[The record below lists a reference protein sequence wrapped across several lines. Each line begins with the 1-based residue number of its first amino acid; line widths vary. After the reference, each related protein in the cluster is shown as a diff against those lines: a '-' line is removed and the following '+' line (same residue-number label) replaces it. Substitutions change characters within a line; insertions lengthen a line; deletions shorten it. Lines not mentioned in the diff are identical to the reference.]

1 MTTNNKTN
9 KIMETYIAPVT
20 VEFCFEAQNMIALS
34 IVSGKGGNTTVI
46 DVDTDSKLQLTRDG
60 GWGCENWTSFDD
72 EE

>member
-9 KIMETYIAPVT
+9 KIMKTYIAPVT

-34 IVSGKGGNTTVI
+34 MVSNSGNPVVI
-46 DVDTDSKLQLTRDG
+46 NPETPGAQLTRDG
-60 GWGCENWTSFDD
+60 GWDRENWTSFDD